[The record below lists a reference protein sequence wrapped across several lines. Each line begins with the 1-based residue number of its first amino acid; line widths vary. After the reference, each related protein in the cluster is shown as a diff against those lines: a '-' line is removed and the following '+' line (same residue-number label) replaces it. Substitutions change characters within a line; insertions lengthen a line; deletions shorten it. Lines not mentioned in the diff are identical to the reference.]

1 MGMREGFRR
10 VTPSCLRGGVAI
22 GRSPSTRCRSL
33 RIAGADT
40 RPPVQGGLASPGPRS
55 HGVSSRF
62 HGEGPYMAWVG
73 IVVIVALLQY
83 FGFGLA
89 VARARGRY
97 QCPAPATSGHEMFE
111 RYYRV
116 QMNTLEQLVLFLPAT
131 VLFAWVFDPR
141 WAAALGVVWIVGRLL
156 YFRSYVRDPRSRA
169 LGFALTALPSLGM
182 LGAALVGLVLQLW

>member
-1 MGMREGFRR
+1 
-10 VTPSCLRGGVAI
+10 
-22 GRSPSTRCRSL
+22 
-33 RIAGADT
+33 
-40 RPPVQGGLASPGPRS
+40 
-55 HGVSSRF
+55 
-62 HGEGPYMAWVG
+62 MAWVG
-73 IVVIVALLQY
+73 IVVIVSLLQY

-97 QCPAPATSGHEMFE
+97 QCPAPATTGHEMFE

>member
-1 MGMREGFRR
+1 
-10 VTPSCLRGGVAI
+10 
-22 GRSPSTRCRSL
+22 
-33 RIAGADT
+33 
-40 RPPVQGGLASPGPRS
+40 
-55 HGVSSRF
+55 
-62 HGEGPYMAWVG
+62 MAWVG

-97 QCPAPATSGHEMFE
+97 QCPAPATTGHEMFE

-116 QMNTLEQLVLFLPAT
+116 QMNTLEQLMLFLPAT
-131 VLFAWVFDPR
+131 MLFSWVFDPR